1 MSFVFRLSLLPSAF
15 ALLLVSGTAA
25 SAQLFDT
32 TPEFLVNSS
41 TALNQAYPDAARI
54 PGQGYVVVWESENH
68 VTTGDDVYLRV
79 VDSSGVPLGP
89 ELRVNQTLLGA
100 QDSSAVAVH
109 PDGQI
114 MVAWEAAGQDGS
126 QDAVIARLYDTSGV
140 PLTNEFQL
148 NAFTLL
154 AQDSPA
160 LAPAGPGEFIA
171 VWQSTAQDGS
181 SGGIIGRMFRNDGL
195 AVTGEFIVNTATL
208 GSQSSPAVASDANGN
223 FTVVWHSANQDGSAA
238 GVYGQRFNALGNPLG
253 TEFRVNTYTLG
264 PQDEADI
271 GMTATGEFVVA
282 WESGSTLLPQDGSAA
297 GAYGQRFA
305 ADGTPLGTEFRA
317 NEYTILNQDDVAVG
331 VDPNSGEF
339 LISWESVNQ
348 DGSDPGIYGQRYQA
362 DGLPIGSEFRINRT
376 VANSQEDPSVI
387 MDGNGSAVVV
397 WQSDLQDGDLGG
409 IYARAVCDQIDGDPA
424 LGFVC
429 TEPLCNIDGTPCAAG
444 GICCDGTCTLQS
456 NCAVQP
462 GDCNLSGGL
471 DAGDPICVVLCLI
484 NNPPLVSDCTG
495 GADCNCTGSIDAGDP
510 VCTVLRLI
518 DGLTTDSCIP

>member
-79 VDSSGVPLGP
+79 MDSSGIPLGP

-109 PDGQI
+109 ADGQI

-126 QDAVIARLYDTSGV
+126 QDAVIARLYDSSGV

-148 NAFTLL
+148 NAYTLL

-238 GVYGQRFNALGNPLG
+238 GVYGQRFDALGNPQG
-253 TEFRVNTYTLG
+253 TEFRVNTHTLG

-317 NEYTILNQDDVAVG
+317 NEYTILNQDDVDFG

-444 GICCDGTCTLQS
+444 GICCDGSCTLQS

-484 NNPPLVSDCTG
+484 NNPPLVADCTG
-495 GADCNCTGSIDAGDP
+495 GADCNCTVSIDAGDP